1 MTPREAGELPSRHH
15 PRSGPAC
22 RQTFCCVFGRGC
34 GDKTCPCR
42 HSFSCLL
49 GGATPAS
56 DRAAAAVAGPPL
68 AVSVLL
74 LLSMTRGKKTCKK
87 AKDVRDTG
95 KGEPDLMQL
104 TC

>member
-1 MTPREAGELPSRHH
+1 MPPDLVLCLW
-15 PRSGPAC
+15 SGLGRQDMC
-22 RQTFCCVFGRGC
+22 RR
-34 GDKTCPCR
+34 
-42 HSFSCLL
+42 SFSCLL